1 MPELARSPAQD
12 SRLHRAICGKPFMV
26 TGPIQRRRRARRRS
40 SNSSRTRPDWPTGS
54 GINTDWLGKVVE
66 AASGVTL
73 DVAVKEGITG
83 AIYTQFLP
91 FVTPEAMKMYNDFE
105 KALYASR

>member
-1 MPELARSPAQD
+1 M
-12 SRLHRAICGKPFMV
+12 
-26 TGPIQRRRRARRRS
+26 RRAWGGAWAGLL
-40 SNSSRTRPDWPTGS
+40 NTHFWVDRTS
-54 GINTDWLGKVVE
+54 
-66 AASGVTL
+66 
-73 DVAVKEGITG
+73 GITG

>member
-1 MPELARSPAQD
+1 
-12 SRLHRAICGKPFMV
+12 
-26 TGPIQRRRRARRRS
+26 
-40 SNSSRTRPDWPTGS
+40 
-54 GINTDWLGKVVE
+54 
-66 AASGVTL
+66 
-73 DVAVKEGITG
+73 VKEGITG